1 MSEYRADTLINTNVI
16 PPDTTFIDKWV
27 DMWSSQGMPLDSFRR
42 HNQDKWFGLVMI
54 PVTNPVFF
62 KNTFRFRFFNY
73 ASLASNNIPSWQ
85 ANCDEWNIDYVY
97 MNEGRT
103 IYDTAFN
110 DITIVNEGTSFLKNY
125 SAMPFRQ
132 FAAAAATEM
141 RDSTEMLISN
151 LGTAQVPSSYQ
162 FNIKDMSNNSIFN
175 YPGGSWNL
183 APFATSGY
191 QTYAPH
197 RFPKFTNFNFPVTN
211 DDSSSY
217 LITHYIAPTGTTQEL
232 VKSND
237 TVYYMQRFL
246 NYYAYD
252 DGIPELGY
260 GLSPSGSQ
268 LAYRFHVNVA
278 DTLKGM
284 LICFN
289 KTFSE
294 ANEKNFYIA
303 VWADNG
309 GKPGDLIWRNK
320 TTRHP
325 MFNDTSLYSY
335 YAFDAETPI
344 IFSDA
349 STFYVGVIQTTDD
362 NLNIGFDVNNNAGA
376 KIYYN
381 VAGNWENTAYS
392 GSLMIRPVVGP
403 NFSYTNK
410 IVEQPENGF
419 SIVPNPNRGVF
430 SLSLD
435 PNAGNYQD
443 FRLRVYTSS
452 GQLVDDLPYMTSYE
466 LSGLEKGIY
475 FLEFS
480 NSKTHV
486 TYRGKMIHFK

>member
-1 MSEYRADTLINTNVI
+1 MFE
-16 PPDTTFIDKWV
+16 
-27 DMWSSQGMPLDSFRR
+27 
-42 HNQDKWFGLVMI
+42 
-54 PVTNPVFF
+54 
-62 KNTFRFRFFNY
+62 
-73 ASLASNNIPSWQ
+73 
-85 ANCDEWNIDYVY
+85 
-97 MNEGRT
+97 
-103 IYDTAFN
+103 
-110 DITIVNEGTSFLKNY
+110 
-125 SAMPFRQ
+125 
-132 FAAAAATEM
+132 
-141 RDSTEMLISN
+141 
-151 LGTAQVPSSYQ
+151 
-162 FNIKDMSNNSIFN
+162 
-175 YPGGSWNL
+175 
-183 APFATSGY
+183 
-191 QTYAPH
+191 
-197 RFPKFTNFNFPVTN
+197 
-211 DDSSSY
+211 
-217 LITHYIAPTGTTQEL
+217 
-232 VKSND
+232 
-237 TVYYMQRFL
+237 
-246 NYYAYD
+246 
-252 DGIPELGY
+252 
-260 GLSPSGSQ
+260 GLSDKLDRAFKVLKG
-268 LAYRFHVNVA
+268 HGHITEINVA